1 MATMTAEIITTETPA
16 LLAPAAGRLDL
27 NPVTAYL
34 AGLATQRARTVQLQA
49 LAAMTAIIS
58 NGNETDPL
66 TVDWAAL
73 RYTHTQALRTALAER
88 YAAATA
94 NRFLSALRGV
104 LKGAFL
110 LGLMTAEDYQRAV
123 MVKAVTGQT
132 VPAGRDLTP
141 GELTALMADCEND
154 TTPAGARDAA
164 IIAILYTCG
173 LRRAELVGLQLG
185 SYDPTT
191 GALKVHGKRN
201 KDRLTYLVNGA
212 ARAVAD
218 WLAIRGSEPGPL
230 FCPINKGG
238 RLIPGAMT
246 AQALYDLLAKRGEAA
261 GLKIFSPHDMRRT
274 FCSDM
279 LRAGADIAIVAKL
292 MGHASVNT
300 TARYDRRPEDAKRE
314 ASGLLHIPYHGKLVK

>member
-1 MATMTAEIITTETPA
+1 MATLTAEIITTAPTA
-16 LLAPAAGRLDL
+16 LTTAPAGQLSTS
-27 NPVTAYL
+27 PVMAYL
-34 AGLATQRARTVQLQA
+34 AGLATERARTVQLQA
-49 LAAMTAIIS
+49 LAAMTEIIS
-58 NGNETDPL
+58 SGASKDPL
-66 TVDWAAL
+66 ALDWAAL
-73 RYTHTQALRTALAER
+73 RYSHAQALRTVLAER

-104 LKGAFL
+104 IKAAFL
-110 LGLMTAEDYQRAV
+110 LGLMAAEDYQRV
-123 MVKAVTGQT
+123 VLVKAVTGST

-141 GELTALMADCEND
+141 GELTALMANCEND
-154 TTPAGARDAA
+154 TTPSGARDAA

-173 LRRAELVGLQLG
+173 LRRAELVGLQLASFDG
-185 SYDPTT
+185 TT

-212 ARAVAD
+212 ARAVND
-218 WLAIRGSEPGPL
+218 WLAIRGQEPGPL
-230 FCPINKGG
+230 FGPINKGG
-238 RLIPGAMT
+238 RLTGGAMT
-246 AQALYDLLAKRGEAA
+246 AQALYDLLAKRGQAA
-261 GLKIFSPHDMRRT
+261 GIKDFSPHDMRRT

-314 ASGLLHIPYHGKLVK
+314 ASGLLHIPYHGRLIN